1 MTNRVEDIFSPE
13 RLRVH
18 WGRRED
24 AATQRDEGGI
34 SPVEPQG
41 VLEVFARLQRR
52 VHQRFPGEQGEAL
65 HAMMNELEEM
75 LLRRFP
81 QKGDAEVSENDQAAL
96 NLAIEK
102 LLNEIED
109 LVEALEL

>member
-1 MTNRVEDIFSPE
+1 M
-13 RLRVH
+13 
-18 WGRRED
+18 
-24 AATQRDEGGI
+24 
-34 SPVEPQG
+34 
-41 VLEVFARLQRR
+41 EVFACLQRR

-81 QKGDAEVSENDQAAL
+81 QKGGAEVSENDQAAL
-96 NLAIEK
+96 NLAIEE

-109 LVEALEL
+109 LAEALEL